1 VTKNCNHDIAGC
13 EHAFKGRAVTFA
25 TTTILLLI
33 HAYNCKNLKG
43 SLLKMNVR
51 GEGASSWDLARPE
64 GRKKGKAW
72 ASHGEAMHVV

>member
-1 VTKNCNHDIAGC
+1 LNFTIAVYVNNPDGLEVTTNCNHDIAGC

-43 SLLKMNVR
+43 SLLKMNVG
-51 GEGASSWDLARPE
+51 GEGGRAGGRE
-64 GRKKGKAW
+64 GA
-72 ASHGEAMHVV
+72 